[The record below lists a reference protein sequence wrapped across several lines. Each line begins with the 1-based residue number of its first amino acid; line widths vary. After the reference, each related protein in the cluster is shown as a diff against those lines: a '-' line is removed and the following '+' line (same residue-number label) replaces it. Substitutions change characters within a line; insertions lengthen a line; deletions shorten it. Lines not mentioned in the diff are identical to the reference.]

1 MAHSTLPVIPL
12 VAASTVEQMD
22 EELGA
27 LEIRLSA
34 EQMTRLNAAGA

>member
-22 EELGA
+22 EDLGA
-27 LEIRLSA
+27 LEIKLSPG
-34 EQMTRLNAAGA
+34 QMNRLNAAGA